1 MTQLQN
7 LKSLNK
13 SSAKVATF
21 AAKLC
26 DGIVEQYTYFKK
38 GSQQQVTAHKFEVTL
53 VGRNPQDYCKGFV
66 KASKEDCEKAAA
78 KFKDGTVWA
87 LSKVAFDS
95 YTAAQY
101 ISTPVLYRVDLSKST
116 MTNRDTNSEEDK
128 ALRASMPP
136 APVPPTSVADLT
148 RITTNCSTDLIA
160 VVKEVGAQTRKSK
173 AEELIVDVLLVD
185 GTMASSGNLATIDV
199 SVFGASKI
207 DKLKAAVGTPM
218 AFFNLSISCEKRGE
232 KPKLTHYSKDKIAPA
247 PECDKTTELRQ
258 KAGDLTSATNTES
271 LTQVWVPQGT
281 RDVSGPQTLSCAA
294 FLDYTTET
302 PEANV
307 PDVSQLMFVHIEE
320 PAPQENI
327 LSGDRVWFVT
337 PLRDN
342 SGPVSVGIP
351 QRCALELAKVQDKD
365 TFTERHAAGELNFPL
380 LCHARISRTKRGA
393 EAKDGASQPVGFW
406 GGFWCRLI
414 YVNHTLEAVEPV
426 SWDPSS
432 APNAAYSDV
441 LAILNNC
448 PPNDEG
454 IVFAYL
460 ADVQPDPFC
469 GMHISFDDAPGPKGI
484 YAAVLVACNTKSKTL
499 PIGDNGYK
507 VVTASAKDIAN
518 PAGNPS
524 APVGDHTLVGY
535 CNMDGLPGFRLDP
548 PRGKQFRV
556 ALVLI
561 TKADEE
567 GFHIHKLEYIEQDQ
581 VNHAITCMQRLRRLN
596 KQIHPA
602 GKEKRSHD
610 LTLTATGIKKARTL
624 QSVPTNT
631 SLPDESNDHARSS

>member
-13 SSAKVATF
+13 SSARVATF

-66 KASKEDCEKAAA
+66 KASKGDCEKAAA

-87 LSKVAFDS
+87 LSKVALDS
-95 YTAAQY
+95 YTAGQY

-128 ALRASMPP
+128 ALRESMPP

-148 RITTNCSTDLIA
+148 RIATNRSTDLIA
-160 VVKEVGAQTRKSK
+160 VIKEVGAQTRKSK

-199 SVFGASKI
+199 SVFGESKI
-207 DKLKAAVGTPM
+207 EKLKAAVGTPM

-247 PECDKTTELRQ
+247 PECDKTTELGQ

-406 GGFWCRLI
+406 GGFAPKI

-602 GKEKRSHD
+602 GTEKRSHN

-631 SLPDESNDHARSS
+631 SLPDESNAHARRS

>member
-26 DGIVEQYTYFKK
+26 DGIVEQYTYLQK

-87 LSKVAFDS
+87 LSKVALDS
-95 YTAAQY
+95 YTAGQY

-128 ALRASMPP
+128 ALRESMPP

-173 AEELIVDVLLVD
+173 AGELIVDVLLVD

-199 SVFGASKI
+199 SVFGESKI
-207 DKLKAAVGTPM
+207 EKLKAAVGTPM

-232 KPKLTHYSKDKIAPA
+232 KPKLTHFSKDKIAPA
-247 PECDKTTELRQ
+247 PECEKTTELRQ
-258 KAGDLTSATNTES
+258 KAGDLTSATNTET

-406 GGFWCRLI
+406 GGSPPKIF
-414 YVNHTLEAVEPV
+414 VNHTLEAVEPV

-602 GKEKRSHD
+602 GKEKRSHN

-631 SLPDESNDHARSS
+631 SLPDESNAHARRS

>member
-13 SSAKVATF
+13 SSARVATF

-26 DGIVEQYTYFKK
+26 DGIVEQYTYFQK

-95 YTAAQY
+95 YTAGQY

-128 ALRASMPP
+128 ALRESMPP
-136 APVPPTSVADLT
+136 APVPPTSVVDLT
-148 RITTNCSTDLIA
+148 RITTNRSTDLIA

-207 DKLKAAVGTPM
+207 EKLKAAVGTPM

-247 PECDKTTELRQ
+247 PECEKTTELRQ
-258 KAGDLTSATNTES
+258 KAGDLTSATNTET

-380 LCHARISRTKRGA
+380 LCHARISRTKREA
-393 EAKDGASQPVGFW
+393 EAKGGASQPVGT
-406 GGFWCRLI
+406 GSASGKI

-484 YAAVLVACNTKSKTL
+484 YAAVLVACDTKSKTL
-499 PIGDNGYK
+499 SIGDNGYK

-602 GKEKRSHD
+602 GKEKRSHN

-631 SLPDESNDHARSS
+631 SLPDESNAHARRS

>member
-13 SSAKVATF
+13 SSARVATF
-21 AAKLC
+21 AVKLC
-26 DGIVEQYTYFKK
+26 DGIVEHYTYFQK
-38 GSQQQVTAHKFEVTL
+38 GSQQQVTANKFEVTL

-78 KFKDGTVWA
+78 KFKDDTVWA

-95 YTAAQY
+95 YTATQY

-116 MTNRDTNSEEDK
+116 MTNRDTKSEEDK
-128 ALRASMPP
+128 ALCASMPS
-136 APVPPTSVADLT
+136 APVPPTSVVDLT
-148 RITTNCSTDLIA
+148 RITTNRSTDLIA
-160 VVKEVGAQTRKSK
+160 VVKEVGAHTRKSK
-173 AEELIVDVLLVD
+173 TEELIVDILLVD

-207 DKLKAAVGTPM
+207 EKLKAAVGTPM

-247 PECDKTTELRQ
+247 PECEKTTELRQ

-271 LTQVWVPQGT
+271 LTQPWVPQGT

-380 LCHARISRTKRGA
+380 LCHARISRTKREKG
-393 EAKDGASQPVGFW
+393 GASQPAGT
-406 GGFWCRLI
+406 GSASGKI
-414 YVNHTLEAVEPV
+414 YVNHTLEEVEPV
-426 SWDPSS
+426 SWKSPHLAPPQEWGGQPPIKSS
-432 APNAAYSDV
+432 AVYWGGHAPHFSEKKTGKNRKIKISAISV
-441 LAILNNC
+441 LT
-448 PPNDEG
+448 PPFDRKFSREFDFEG
-454 IVFAYL
+454 
-460 ADVQPDPFC
+460 PRP
-469 GMHISFDDAPGPKGI
+469 PKGPWTRF
-484 YAAVLVACNTKSKTL
+484 LTPSKN
-499 PIGDNGYK
+499 DF
-507 VVTASAKDIAN
+507 
-518 PAGNPS
+518 
-524 APVGDHTLVGY
+524 
-535 CNMDGLPGFRLDP
+535 FR
-548 PRGKQFRV
+548 F
-556 ALVLI
+556 
-561 TKADEE
+561 
-567 GFHIHKLEYIEQDQ
+567 F
-581 VNHAITCMQRLRRLN
+581 
-596 KQIHPA
+596 
-602 GKEKRSHD
+602 
-610 LTLTATGIKKARTL
+610 
-624 QSVPTNT
+624 
-631 SLPDESNDHARSS
+631 